1 MLSQFLA
8 DCELFHHQTAC
19 VCLRKATITTY
30 SSLVLVC
37 IIAIA
42 ITLSHACV
50 YILYFPI
57 AIINY

>member
-1 MLSQFLA
+1 MQNMPSQFLA

-37 IIAIA
+37 IA